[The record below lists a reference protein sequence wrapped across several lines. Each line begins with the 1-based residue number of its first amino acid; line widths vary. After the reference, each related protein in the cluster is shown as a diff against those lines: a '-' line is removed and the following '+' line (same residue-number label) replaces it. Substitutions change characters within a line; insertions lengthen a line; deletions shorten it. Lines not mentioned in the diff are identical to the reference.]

1 MCDENGDWVFG
12 YNRFIRK
19 CSVFYAELWSILD
32 GLKLIQQEVMIR
44 EHNLS
49 SDYLA
54 KLDFATKED
63 LQLVDTPPRKVLEF
77 LEADK
82 EK

>member
-19 CSVFYAELWSILD
+19 CSVFYAKLWSILD

-44 EHNLS
+44 
-49 SDYLA
+49 
-54 KLDFATKED
+54 
-63 LQLVDTPPRKVLEF
+63 
-77 LEADK
+77 
-82 EK
+82 